1 MRWYRQILP
10 IVSIVFL
17 LLVAR
22 QIYPYTTPK
31 NNLLIDGFEIE
42 KVASGLGG
50 PTCLEWASES
60 ELLICD
66 RDGDRI
72 LLMNIS
78 DDHSYRTI
86 LTGLDNPHGVNFDGN
101 NLYVSQAGKLSK
113 YDVSHDWQLNNS
125 TVLIGGIPVGNHQT
139 NAINELP
146 NGTLI
151 WHSGSTCNICDEED
165 QRNGALLWVNGTT
178 GEHGIIASGVRN
190 SFDGVWVESMGYLF
204 TDNGRDWEGN
214 HPPEEVNLLIPGENY
229 GWPDDEPDDPVPAGT
244 IGPVAKWTPH
254 TSVNGIDVRPEN
266 SPLPGL
272 SSSSGHTVY
281 ASVYG
286 SWNTV
291 LPQGHEIIRIDFT
304 PIYDE
309 TGNFTGWDSEES
321 RIATELGTPLPLR
334 FDSAGNLYYATF
346 GSGGTLNVIRP
357 S

>member
-31 NNLLIDGFEIE
+31 NNLLIDGFEIK

-72 LLMNIS
+72 LLMNIT
-78 DDHSYRTI
+78 DDYSYRTI
-86 LTGLDNPHGVNFDGN
+86 LTGLDNPHGVNFDGH

-113 YDVSHDWQLNNS
+113 YNVSDDWQLNNS
-125 TVLIGGIPVGNHQT
+125 IVLIDGIPVGNHQT

-151 WHSGSTCNICDEED
+151 WHSGSTCNVCDEKD
-165 QRNGALLWVNGTT
+165 HRNGALLWVNGTT
-178 GEHGIIASGVRN
+178 GEHGVIASGVRN
-190 SFDGVWVESMGYLF
+190 SFDGVWVDSMGYLF
-204 TDNGRDWEGN
+204 TDNGRDWDGD
-214 HPPEEVNLLIPGENY
+214 HPPEEVNLLMPGENY

-272 SSSSGHTVY
+272 SSSAGHTVY

-291 LPQGHEIIRIDFT
+291 FPQGHEIIRIDFT

-309 TGNFTGWDSEES
+309 TGNFTGWDSQET

>member
-78 DDHSYRTI
+78 NDYSYRTI
-86 LTGLDNPHGVNFDGN
+86 LTGLDKPHGVNFDGH

-113 YDVSHDWQLNNS
+113 YDVSNEWQLNNS
-125 TVLIGGIPVGNHQT
+125 TVLIEGIPVGTHQT

-165 QRNGALLWVNGTT
+165 SRNT
-178 GEHGIIASGVRN
+178 
-190 SFDGVWVESMGYLF
+190 
-204 TDNGRDWEGN
+204 
-214 HPPEEVNLLIPGENY
+214 
-229 GWPDDEPDDPVPAGT
+229 
-244 IGPVAKWTPH
+244 
-254 TSVNGIDVRPEN
+254 
-266 SPLPGL
+266 
-272 SSSSGHTVY
+272 
-281 ASVYG
+281 
-286 SWNTV
+286 
-291 LPQGHEIIRIDFT
+291 
-304 PIYDE
+304 
-309 TGNFTGWDSEES
+309 
-321 RIATELGTPLPLR
+321 
-334 FDSAGNLYYATF
+334 
-346 GSGGTLNVIRP
+346 
-357 S
+357 